1 MRRGFSRLL
10 GFLAAQHSFSVG
22 AQKRLPGFDLGAQHS
37 FSVRMRTG
45 APVMCTPVHC
55 VTGVTIW
62 PYPNILSNS

>member
-45 APVMCTPVHC
+45 APVMCTPEHVVVYRPLIGRHSHN
-55 VTGVTIW
+55 TG
-62 PYPNILSNS
+62 L